1 MYKRQVFENI
11 DFEKSISE
19 LNQSPKDVG
28 SEVAFVGRS
37 TAGKS
42 TAINS
47 ITNRNSLAKT
57 SKTPGRTQLINFFK
71 VNENKRFV
79 DLPGYGFAKASKEK
93 QKSWN
98 RLVTN
103 YIKYRQSLKGGVLII
118 DIRRGFGEMDLMF
131 LDFYLPL
138 NKRLHILLTKAD
150 KLSKQKQSLILN
162 EAREIYGSIATIQ
175 IFSGTKK
182 IGISEA
188 QDQVTKFLEN
198 TK

>member
-1 MYKRQVFENI
+1 MVFENI

-37 TAGKS
+37 NAGKS

-103 YIKYRQSLKGGVLII
+103 YIKYRQSLKGVILII

-138 NKRLHILLTKAD
+138 NKQLHILLTKAD

-182 IGISEA
+182 IGVTEA
-188 QDQVTKFLEN
+188 QDQVIRILESTK
-198 TK
+198 

>member
-1 MYKRQVFENI
+1 MVFENI

-19 LNQSPKDVG
+19 LNQSPEDIG

-37 TAGKS
+37 NAGKS

-71 VNENKRFV
+71 INDNSRFV
-79 DLPGYGFAKASKEK
+79 ALPGYGFAKASKEK

-98 RLVTN
+98 RLVTD
-103 YIKYRQSLKGGVLII
+103 YIKYRQSLKGVVLII

-138 NKRLHILLTKAD
+138 NKQLHILLTKAD

-162 EAREIYGSIATIQ
+162 EAIGNYGSIATIQ
-175 IFSGTKK
+175 LFSGTKK

>member
-1 MYKRQVFENI
+1 MVFENI
-11 DFEKSISE
+11 GFEKSISE

-37 TAGKS
+37 NAGKS

-47 ITNRNSLAKT
+47 ITNRDSLAKT

-103 YIKYRQSLKGGVLII
+103 YIKYRQSLKGVVLII

>member
-1 MYKRQVFENI
+1 MVFENI

-19 LNQSPKDVG
+19 LNQSPEDVG

-37 TAGKS
+37 NAGKS

-71 VNENKRFV
+71 IDENKRFV

-98 RLVTN
+98 RLVTD
-103 YIKYRQSLKGGVLII
+103 YIKYRQSLKGVVLII

-150 KLSKQKQSLILN
+150 KLSKQKQSLVLS
-162 EAREIYGSIATIQ
+162 EAINTYCSIATIQ
-175 IFSGTKK
+175 LFSGTKK
-182 IGISEA
+182 IGVNEA
-188 QDQVTKFLEN
+188 QDRVTKFLEITN
-198 TK
+198 

>member
-1 MYKRQVFENI
+1 MVFENI

-19 LNQSPKDVG
+19 LNQSPEDIG

-37 TAGKS
+37 NAGKS

-71 VNENKRFV
+71 VNENSRFV

-98 RLVTN
+98 RLVTD
-103 YIKYRQSLKGGVLII
+103 YIKYRQSLKGVVLII

-138 NKRLHILLTKAD
+138 NKQLHILLTKAD

-162 EAREIYGSIATIQ
+162 EAIGNYGSIATIQ
-175 IFSGTKK
+175 VFSGTKK

-188 QDQVTKFLEN
+188 QNKVTEFLEN

>member
-1 MYKRQVFENI
+1 MVFENI

-19 LNQSPKDVG
+19 LNQSPEDIG
-28 SEVAFVGRS
+28 SEVAFVGKS
-37 TAGKS
+37 NAGKS

-71 VNENKRFV
+71 INDNSRFV

-98 RLVTN
+98 RLVTD
-103 YIKYRQSLKGGVLII
+103 YIKYRQSLKGVVLII

-138 NKRLHILLTKAD
+138 NKQLHILLTKAD

-162 EAREIYGSIATIQ
+162 EAIGNYGSIATIQ
-175 IFSGTKK
+175 LFSGTKK

-188 QDQVTKFLEN
+188 QDQVTKFLES

>member
-1 MYKRQVFENI
+1 MVFENI
-11 DFEKSISE
+11 GFEKSISE

-37 TAGKS
+37 NAGKS

-71 VNENKRFV
+71 INDNTRFV

-103 YIKYRQSLKGGVLII
+103 YIKYRQSLKGVVLII

-162 EAREIYGSIATIQ
+162 ELREVYGSIATIQ

>member
-1 MYKRQVFENI
+1 MVFENI
-11 DFEKSISE
+11 GFEKSISE

-37 TAGKS
+37 NAGKS

-71 VNENKRFV
+71 VNENNRFV

-103 YIKYRQSLKGGVLII
+103 YIKYRQSLKGVVLII

>member
-1 MYKRQVFENI
+1 MVFENI
-11 DFEKSISE
+11 GFEKSISE

-37 TAGKS
+37 NAGKS

-71 VNENKRFV
+71 VDEDKRFV
-79 DLPGYGFAKASKEK
+79 DLPGYGFARASKEK

-103 YIKYRQSLKGGVLII
+103 YIKYRQSLKGVVLII

>member
-1 MYKRQVFENI
+1 MLFENI
-11 DFEKSISE
+11 DFEKSISK
-19 LNQSPKDVG
+19 LNQSPEDIG

-37 TAGKS
+37 NAGKS

-57 SKTPGRTQLINFFK
+57 SKTPARTQLINFFK

-103 YIKYRQSLKGGVLII
+103 YIKYRQSLKGVVLII

-182 IGISEA
+182 IGIREA

>member
-1 MYKRQVFENI
+1 MVFENI
-11 DFEKSISE
+11 GFEKSISE

-37 TAGKS
+37 NDCKS

-57 SKTPGRTQLINFFK
+57 SKPPGRTQLINFFK
-71 VNENKRFV
+71 VDENKRFV

-103 YIKYRQSLKGGVLII
+103 YIKYRQSLKGVVLII

>member
-1 MYKRQVFENI
+1 MFEYI
-11 DFEKSISE
+11 HFEKSISE

-37 TAGKS
+37 NAGKS

-71 VNENKRFV
+71 VDENKRFV

-98 RLVTN
+98 RLVTD
-103 YIKYRQSLKGGVLII
+103 YIKYRQSLKGVVLII
-118 DIRRGFGEMDLMF
+118 DIRRSFGEMDLMF

-138 NKRLHILLTKAD
+138 NKQLHILLTKAD

>member
-1 MYKRQVFENI
+1 MVFKNI

-19 LNQSPKDVG
+19 LNQSPEDIG

-37 TAGKS
+37 NAGKS

-71 VNENKRFV
+71 VDENKRFV
-79 DLPGYGFAKASKEK
+79 DLPGYGFARASKEK

-103 YIKYRQSLKGGVLII
+103 YIKYRQGLKGVVLII

-138 NKRLHILLTKAD
+138 NKQLHILLTKAD

-182 IGISEA
+182 IGVSEA
-188 QDQVTKFLEN
+188 QEQITKFLEN

>member
-1 MYKRQVFENI
+1 MVFENI

-19 LNQSPKDVG
+19 LNQSPEDIG

-37 TAGKS
+37 NAGKS

-71 VNENKRFV
+71 INDNTRFV

-98 RLVTN
+98 RLVTD
-103 YIKYRQSLKGGVLII
+103 YIKYRQSLKGVVLII

-138 NKRLHILLTKAD
+138 NKQLHILLTKAD

-162 EAREIYGSIATIQ
+162 EAIGNYGSIATIQ
-175 IFSGTKK
+175 LFSGTKK

-188 QDQVTKFLEN
+188 QDQVTKFLES

>member
-1 MYKRQVFENI
+1 MVFENI
-11 DFEKSISE
+11 GFEKSISE
-19 LNQSPKDVG
+19 LNQSPKDIG

-37 TAGKS
+37 NAGKS

-71 VNENKRFV
+71 VDENKRFV

-103 YIKYRQSLKGGVLII
+103 YIKYRQSLKGVVLII

>member
-1 MYKRQVFENI
+1 MVFENI

-37 TAGKS
+37 NAGKS

-103 YIKYRQSLKGGVLII
+103 YIKYRQSLKGIVLII

-138 NKRLHILLTKAD
+138 SKKLHILLTKAD
-150 KLSKQKQSLILN
+150 KLSKQKQSLMLN
-162 EAREIYGSIATIQ
+162 EVIDTYGSIATIQ
-175 IFSGTKK
+175 LFSGTKK
-182 IGISEA
+182 IGVAEA
-188 QDQVTKFLEN
+188 QDQVARILESAM
-198 TK
+198 

>member
-1 MYKRQVFENI
+1 MVFENI

-19 LNQSPKDVG
+19 LNQSPEDIG

-37 TAGKS
+37 NAGKS

-71 VNENKRFV
+71 INDNSRFV

-98 RLVTN
+98 RLVTD
-103 YIKYRQSLKGGVLII
+103 YIKYRQSLKGVVLII

-138 NKRLHILLTKAD
+138 NKKLHILLTKAD

-162 EAREIYGSIATIQ
+162 EAIGNYGSIATIQ
-175 IFSGTKK
+175 VFSGTKK

-188 QDQVTKFLEN
+188 QNKVTEFLEN

>member
-1 MYKRQVFENI
+1 MVFENI

-19 LNQSPKDVG
+19 LNQSPEDIG

-37 TAGKS
+37 NAGKS

-71 VNENKRFV
+71 INDNSRFV

-98 RLVTN
+98 RLVTD
-103 YIKYRQSLKGGVLII
+103 YIKYRQSLKGVVLII

-138 NKRLHILLTKAD
+138 NKQLHILLTKAD

-162 EAREIYGSIATIQ
+162 EAIGNYGSIATIQ
-175 IFSGTKK
+175 LFSATKK

>member
-1 MYKRQVFENI
+1 MVFENI
-11 DFEKSISE
+11 GFEKSISE
-19 LNQSPKDVG
+19 LNQSPEDIG

-37 TAGKS
+37 NAGKS

-71 VNENKRFV
+71 INDNSRFV

-98 RLVTN
+98 RLVTD
-103 YIKYRQSLKGGVLII
+103 YIKYRQSLKGVVLII

-138 NKRLHILLTKAD
+138 NKQLHILLTKAD

-162 EAREIYGSIATIQ
+162 EAIGNYGSIATIQ
-175 IFSGTKK
+175 LFSGTKK

-188 QDQVTKFLEN
+188 QNKVTEFLEN

>member
-1 MYKRQVFENI
+1 MVFENI

-37 TAGKS
+37 NAGKS

-98 RLVTN
+98 RLATD
-103 YIKYRQSLKGGVLII
+103 YIKYRQSLKGVVLII

-131 LDFYLPL
+131 LDFYIPL

>member
-1 MYKRQVFENI
+1 MVFENI
-11 DFEKSISE
+11 GFEKSISE
-19 LNQSPKDVG
+19 LNQSPKDIG

-37 TAGKS
+37 NAGKS

-103 YIKYRQSLKGGVLII
+103 YIKYRQSLKGVVLII

>member
-1 MYKRQVFENI
+1 MVFENI
-11 DFEKSISE
+11 GFEKSISE

-37 TAGKS
+37 NAGKS

-98 RLVTN
+98 RLVTD
-103 YIKYRQSLKGGVLII
+103 YIKYRQSLKGVVLII

>member
-1 MYKRQVFENI
+1 MVFENI

-19 LNQSPKDVG
+19 LNQSPEDIG

-37 TAGKS
+37 NAGKS

-71 VNENKRFV
+71 VDENKRFV

-103 YIKYRQSLKGGVLII
+103 YIKYRQSLKGVVLII

>member
-1 MYKRQVFENI
+1 MVFENI
-11 DFEKSISE
+11 NFEKSISE
-19 LNQSPKDVG
+19 LNQSPEDIG

-37 TAGKS
+37 NAGKS

-71 VNENKRFV
+71 INDNSRFV

-103 YIKYRQSLKGGVLII
+103 YIKYRQSLKGVVLII

-138 NKRLHILLTKAD
+138 NKQLHILLTKSD

-162 EAREIYGSIATIQ
+162 EAIGNYGSIATIQ
-175 IFSGTKK
+175 LFSATKK

-188 QDQVTKFLEN
+188 QDQVTKFLES

>member
-1 MYKRQVFENI
+1 MVFENI
-11 DFEKSISE
+11 GFEKSISE
-19 LNQSPKDVG
+19 LNQSPKDIG

-37 TAGKS
+37 NAGKS

-98 RLVTN
+98 RLVTD
-103 YIKYRQSLKGGVLII
+103 YIKYRQSLKGVVLII

-138 NKRLHILLTKAD
+138 NKQLHILLTKAD

-182 IGISEA
+182 VGISEA
-188 QDQVTKFLEN
+188 QDQITKFLEN

>member
-1 MYKRQVFENI
+1 MVFENI
-11 DFEKSISE
+11 NFEKSISE
-19 LNQSPKDVG
+19 LNQSPEDIG
-28 SEVAFVGRS
+28 SEGAFVGRS
-37 TAGKS
+37 NAGKS

-103 YIKYRQSLKGGVLII
+103 YIKYRQSLKGVVLII

>member
-1 MYKRQVFENI
+1 MVFENI

-19 LNQSPKDVG
+19 LNQSPEDIG

-37 TAGKS
+37 NAGKS

-71 VNENKRFV
+71 INDNSRFV

-98 RLVTN
+98 RLVTD
-103 YIKYRQSLKGGVLII
+103 YIKYRQSLKGVVLII
-118 DIRRGFGEMDLMF
+118 DIRRGFGEKDLMF

-138 NKRLHILLTKAD
+138 NKQLHILLTKAD
-150 KLSKQKQSLILN
+150 KLSKQKQSLMLN
-162 EAREIYGSIATIQ
+162 EAIGNYGSIATIQ
-175 IFSGTKK
+175 LFSGTKK

-188 QDQVTKFLEN
+188 QDQVTKFLES

>member
-1 MYKRQVFENI
+1 MVFENI
-11 DFEKSISE
+11 GFEKSISE

-37 TAGKS
+37 NAGKS

-71 VNENKRFV
+71 VNENSRFV

-98 RLVTN
+98 RLVTD
-103 YIKYRQSLKGGVLII
+103 YIKYRQSLKGVVLII

-138 NKRLHILLTKAD
+138 NKQLHILLTKAD

>member
-1 MYKRQVFENI
+1 MVFENI
-11 DFEKSISE
+11 GFEKSISE
-19 LNQSPKDVG
+19 LNQSPKDIG

-37 TAGKS
+37 NAGKS

-103 YIKYRQSLKGGVLII
+103 YIKYRQSLKGVVLII

-138 NKRLHILLTKAD
+138 NKQLHILLTKAD

-198 TK
+198 IK

>member
-1 MYKRQVFENI
+1 MVFENI
-11 DFEKSISE
+11 NFEKSISE
-19 LNQSPKDVG
+19 LNQSPEDIG

-37 TAGKS
+37 NAGKS

-103 YIKYRQSLKGGVLII
+103 YIKYRQSLKGVVLII

-188 QDQVTKFLEN
+188 QDQVTKFLEH

>member
-1 MYKRQVFENI
+1 MVFENI

-19 LNQSPKDVG
+19 LNQSPEDIG

-37 TAGKS
+37 NAGKS

-47 ITNRNSLAKT
+47 ISNRNTLAKT

-71 VNENKRFV
+71 INDNSRFV

-98 RLVTN
+98 RLVTD
-103 YIKYRQSLKGGVLII
+103 YIKYRQSLKGVVLII

-138 NKRLHILLTKAD
+138 NKQLHILLTKAD

-162 EAREIYGSIATIQ
+162 EAIGNYGSIATIQ
-175 IFSGTKK
+175 LFSGTKK

-188 QDQVTKFLEN
+188 QDQVTKFLES

>member
-1 MYKRQVFENI
+1 MVFENI
-11 DFEKSISE
+11 GFEKSISE

-37 TAGKS
+37 NAGKS

-71 VNENKRFV
+71 VNENKRFA

-103 YIKYRQSLKGGVLII
+103 YIKYRQSLKGVVLII

-198 TK
+198 TN

>member
-1 MYKRQVFENI
+1 MVFENI
-11 DFEKSISE
+11 GFEKSISE

-37 TAGKS
+37 NAGKS

-47 ITNRNSLAKT
+47 IANRRSLAKT
-57 SKTPGRTQLINFFK
+57 SKTPGRTQLINFFR
-71 VNENKRFV
+71 VNESMRFV
-79 DLPGYGFAKASKEK
+79 DLPGYGFAKASREK
-93 QKSWN
+93 QQSWN
-98 RLVTN
+98 RLVTD
-103 YIKYRQSLKGGVLII
+103 YIKYRRSLKGVVLII

-138 NKRLHILLTKAD
+138 NKQLHILLTKAD

-162 EAREIYGSIATIQ
+162 EARDTYGSIATIQ
-175 IFSGTKK
+175 LFSGTKK
-182 IGISEA
+182 MGVSEA
-188 QDQVTKFLEN
+188 QDQVAIFLEN

>member
-1 MYKRQVFENI
+1 MVFENI

-19 LNQSPKDVG
+19 LSQSPEDIG

-37 TAGKS
+37 NAGKS

-71 VNENKRFV
+71 INDNTRFV

-98 RLVTN
+98 RLVTD
-103 YIKYRQSLKGGVLII
+103 YIKYRQSLKGVVLII

-138 NKRLHILLTKAD
+138 NKQLHILLTKAD

-162 EAREIYGSIATIQ
+162 EAIGNYGSIATIQ
-175 IFSGTKK
+175 VFSGTKK

-188 QDQVTKFLEN
+188 QNKVTEFLEN

>member
-1 MYKRQVFENI
+1 MVFENI
-11 DFEKSISE
+11 GFEKSISE

-37 TAGKS
+37 NAGKS

-71 VNENKRFV
+71 VNENKRFA

-103 YIKYRQSLKGGVLII
+103 YIKYRQSLKGVVLII

-182 IGISEA
+182 IGISDA
-188 QDQVTKFLEN
+188 RDQVTKFLEN

>member
-1 MYKRQVFENI
+1 MVFENI

-19 LNQSPKDVG
+19 LNQSPEDIG

-37 TAGKS
+37 NAGKS

-71 VNENKRFV
+71 INDNSRFV

-98 RLVTN
+98 RLVTD
-103 YIKYRQSLKGGVLII
+103 YIKYRQSLKGVVLII
-118 DIRRGFGEMDLMF
+118 DIRRSFGEMDLMF

-138 NKRLHILLTKAD
+138 NKQLHILLTKAD
-150 KLSKQKQSLILN
+150 KLSKQKQSLMLN
-162 EAREIYGSIATIQ
+162 EAIGNYGSIATIQ

-188 QDQVTKFLEN
+188 QDQVTKFLES

>member
-1 MYKRQVFENI
+1 MVFENI

-37 TAGKS
+37 NAGKS

-71 VNENKRFV
+71 VNENSRFV

-103 YIKYRQSLKGGVLII
+103 YIKYRQSLKGVVLII